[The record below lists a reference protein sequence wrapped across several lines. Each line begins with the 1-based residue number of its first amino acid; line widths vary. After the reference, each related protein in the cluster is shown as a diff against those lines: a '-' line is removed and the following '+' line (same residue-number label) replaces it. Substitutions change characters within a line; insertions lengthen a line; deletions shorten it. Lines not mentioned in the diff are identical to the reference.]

1 MWKNMNRIFP
11 IMKKYL
17 WQRNGVCTQLIRE
30 LVSWSSS
37 GQIILRMQHRES
49 RTLRGM
55 EDRMG
60 RSKRSSNK
68 VPEGEKSGERVDR
81 KVMKFRKANNHS
93 SLSFSEYVTYQP
105 SLKHILQVW
114 RTKGATIRFKTSTLS
129 PLHVLYLGKPWLTQ
143 RRAQPPAKPKPTVK
157 HKL

>member
-1 MWKNMNRIFP
+1 MWKNTNRIFP

-68 VPEGEKSGERVDR
+68 VPEGEKRGERVDR

-114 RTKGATIRFKTSTLS
+114 RTRSHDQIQNKHT
-129 PLHVLYLGKPWLTQ
+129 
-143 RRAQPPAKPKPTVK
+143 QPPSRPLPGKALANPAESTTPC
-157 HKL
+157 